1 MRFLYQYL
9 DLQGRS
15 DTQASTY
22 PLVYTMLIY
31 KHQLIK
37 TPIPGLIDSG
47 SQHCYC
53 HMTIGEYL
61 RINFKNK
68 KSIISTAANGSKFKG
83 FFETITLLINS
94 TRVEVPVIFS
104 PEMNPNFPLVL
115 GQQGF
120 FSNFQVCF
128 NKSKNEFTLD

>member
-1 MRFLYQYL
+1 MTYQYL

-22 PLVYTMLIY
+22 PLIYAMLIY

-53 HMTIGEYL
+53 HLIIGEYL
-61 RINFKNK
+61 RINFKNRK
-68 KSIISTAANGSKFKG
+68 PIISTAANGTKFKG
-83 FFETITLLINS
+83 FSEEVTLIVSGKRITAPI
-94 TRVEVPVIFS
+94 IFS
-104 PEMNPNFPLVL
+104 SEMNPNFPLVL
-115 GQQGF
+115 GQEGF
-120 FSNFQVCF
+120 FSNFEVCF
-128 NKSKNEFTLD
+128 NKTQNTFSIE

>member
-1 MRFLYQYL
+1 MIYQYL
-9 DLQGRS
+9 DLQGRT
-15 DTQASTY
+15 DTKTSTY
-22 PLVYTMLIY
+22 PLIYVILVY

-37 TPIPGLIDSG
+37 TPIPGLVDSG

-61 RINFKNK
+61 RIDFKK
-68 KSIISTAANGSKFKG
+68 KKPITSTAANGSKFKG
-83 FFETITLLINS
+83 FLETITFIINS
-94 TRVEVPVIFS
+94 TRVDSPVIFS
-104 PEMNPNFPLVL
+104 REMNPNFPLVL

-128 NKSKNEFTLD
+128 NKSKNGFTLD